1 MSSSA
6 GFLNPGI
13 SAHFLPKGRKMS
25 SSCGVPT
32 ISAHFHTHSVWKM
45 SHKTYAPYGQRNV
58 ENGRTDIIYYS
69 FPVYIPHIPLL
80 LAYNIISIPFAIGY
94 NAAIKHDD
102 ILYYFNPSYHQKL
115 IDSYKKYIKMRDEAF
130 WASRDNQIRGGSTG
144 VPQLTYF

>member
-1 MSSSA
+1 MRRISSFFTQKIIPKYFV
-6 GFLNPGI
+6 FLVSLG
-13 SAHFLPKGRKMS
+13 
-25 SSCGVPT
+25 
-32 ISAHFHTHSVWKM
+32 WM

-58 ENGRTDIIYYS
+58 ENGRTNIIYYS
-69 FPVYIPHIPLL
+69 SIANILHIPLFIVYNIVYIP
-80 LAYNIISIPFAIGY
+80 YTMGY

-130 WASRDNQIRGGSTG
+130 WASRDNQIRGGGTG